1 MITQADI
8 EGLSREEKLRTME
21 ALWQEILKEQPA
33 PESPAWHGEALEQT
47 RSRVSA
53 GTEQTLDWEDAER
66 TLRQNPASIGDRL
79 TDDEQPAE
87 E

>member
-8 EGLSREEKLRTME
+8 AGMSREEKLRNME
-21 ALWQEILKEQPA
+21 TLWQEILKEQPA
-33 PESPAWHGEALEQT
+33 PDSPAWHAEALEQT